1 MKTTLDIPSDLQ
13 RSVISVPPLARRAD
27 NLIDREQNK
36 RLLTHMRAGGV
47 TTYLYGGN
55 ANLYHMAPS
64 EFEEMLDIFAELSVE
79 GDWFIPSVGS
89 DFGKAMDQ
97 VNLLRSHSFPTA
109 MVLPQRF
116 PFTTTGVAKGLRRI
130 ADAFGRPIIAYVKD
144 EGYIEPG
151 DIAKLIEDGSV
162 CAVKYAVVREKPE
175 VDPYLEQLLSVV
187 DPKYVVSG
195 IGERPVIEHLTQ
207 FGLKAFTS
215 GSVVVGPRLSTG
227 ILQALHRGDV
237 ATAARL
243 REPFL
248 PLEDARDTYSPIRVL
263 HEAVRLA
270 GICDSGPMQPFLDN
284 ITDPKILAETEAAAK
299 SLYIANAKASEV
311 VAV

>member
-27 NLIDREQNK
+27 SSLDRVQNG
-36 RLLTHMRAGGV
+36 RLLAYLRSGGV

-64 EFEEMLDIFAELSVE
+64 EFGTLLDIFAELAVE

-97 VNLLRSHSFPTA
+97 VKILRAHSFPTA

-116 PFTTTGVAKGLRRI
+116 PFTPSGVAKGLRRV

-144 EGYIEPG
+144 EGYIEPA
-151 DIAKLIEDGSV
+151 DLARLVKDGSV
-162 CAVKYAVVREKPE
+162 CAIKYAVVREHPE
-175 VDPYLEQLLSVV
+175 NDPYLENLLSLI
-187 DPKYVVSG
+187 DPKIVVSG

-215 GSVVVGPRLSTG
+215 GSVVVGPRLSTS
-227 ILQALHRGDV
+227 ILHALLRGDV
-237 ATAARL
+237 ATAQRL

-248 PLEDARDTYSPIRVL
+248 PLEDARDAHSPIRVL

-270 GICDSGPMQPFLDN
+270 GIADMGPMDPFLDN

-299 SLYIANAKASEV
+299 SLFKANAEASTV